1 MKPSDKAKEAS
12 VGDRDVEQIL
22 KEDLSAGTD
31 EFREALLQRCL
42 AALGDDEGAPIA
54 DEDLDMLAA
63 AGDIFAGWA
72 IPPKG

>member
-1 MKPSDKAKEAS
+1 M
-12 VGDRDVEQIL
+12 GDRDVEQIL

-63 AGDIFAGWA
+63 AGNIFAGWA